1 MRISDWSSDVCAS
14 DLTRTG
20 SGSPSAAPAICE
32 PSPKP
37 APNSFGMLP
46 LLGRGRSK
54 PFYDGAIR
62 AIVAVAFFGK
72 VEQGCPHS
80 LQRLRLPMQF
90 LGAGEGE
97 RLHLGAGALLVR
109 PEREKPPDLL
119 DRKAE
124 VAGVG
129 DKAEAGDVGRRIVAI
144 ARVAARGRGG
154 EAGLTLVAIG
164 RAHV

>member
-1 MRISDWSSDVCAS
+1 
-14 DLTRTG
+14 
-20 SGSPSAAPAICE
+20 
-32 PSPKP
+32 
-37 APNSFGMLP
+37 MLP

-97 RLHLGAGALLVR
+97 RLHLGAGAPLVR

-124 VAGVG
+124 VAAVG
-129 DKAEAGDVGRRIVAI
+129 DKAGAAEVGRR
-144 ARVAARGRGG
+144 
-154 EAGLTLVAIG
+154 LVAITPGAG
-164 RAHV
+164 RRGGVRAEHLKQAD